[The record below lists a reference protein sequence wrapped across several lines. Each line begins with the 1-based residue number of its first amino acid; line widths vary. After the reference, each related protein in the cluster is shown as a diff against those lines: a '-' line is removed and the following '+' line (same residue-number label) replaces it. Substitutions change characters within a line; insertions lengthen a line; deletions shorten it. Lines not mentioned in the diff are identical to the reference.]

1 MMWPKWLKKTFLR
14 TRQSPINVIIVGIDT
29 PSYQLAQKLLETQ
42 KVTIIA
48 FIDDEPWTNRTELL
62 GATVRYPSDMA
73 ALIIRHEVKLIIDFE
88 GVEIVPDSI
97 REELSGLGVKQEV
110 MAYGALVED
119 WVYQVLTSL
128 EKS

>member
-29 PSYQLAQKLLETQ
+29 PSYQLAQKLLETK
-42 KVTIIA
+42 KVAIIA

-62 GATVRYPSDMA
+62 GATVHYPSDMA
-73 ALIIRHEVKLIIDFE
+73 ALIARHEVKLIIDFE

-97 REELSGLGVKQEV
+97 YEELSELKCQ
-110 MAYGALVED
+110 
-119 WVYQVLTSL
+119 QVLLKSKQSNEQWIDL
-128 EKS
+128 IEKALAT

>member
-29 PSYQLAQKLLETQ
+29 PSYQLAQKLLESK

-62 GATVRYPSDMA
+62 GTTVRYPSDMA

-88 GVEIVPDSI
+88 GVEMVPDSI
-97 REELSGLGVKQEV
+97 YEELSELKCQ
-110 MAYGALVED
+110 
-119 WVYQVLTSL
+119 QVLLKSKQSNEQWIDL
-128 EKS
+128 IEKTVAV

>member
-88 GVEIVPDSI
+88 GVEMVPDSI
-97 REELSGLGVKQEV
+97 YEELSELKCQ
-110 MAYGALVED
+110 
-119 WVYQVLTSL
+119 QVLLKSKQSNEQWIDL
-128 EKS
+128 IEKTLAV

>member
-73 ALIIRHEVKLIIDFE
+73 ALIIRHEVRLIIDFE
-88 GVEIVPDSI
+88 GVEMVPDSI
-97 REELSGLGVKQEV
+97 YEELSELKCQ
-110 MAYGALVED
+110 
-119 WVYQVLTSL
+119 QVLLKSKQSNEQWIDL
-128 EKS
+128 IEKALAT

>member
-1 MMWPKWLKKTFLR
+1 MWPKWLKKTFLR

-29 PSYQLAQKLLETQ
+29 PSYQLAQKLLESK

-88 GVEIVPDSI
+88 GAEMVPDSI
-97 REELSGLGVKQEV
+97 YKELSELKCQ
-110 MAYGALVED
+110 
-119 WVYQVLTSL
+119 QVLLKSKQSNEQWIDL
-128 EKS
+128 IEKTLAV

>member
-97 REELSGLGVKQEV
+97 REELSELKCQ
-110 MAYGALVED
+110 
-119 WVYQVLTSL
+119 QVLLKSKQSNEQWIDL
-128 EKS
+128 IEKTLAV

>member
-1 MMWPKWLKKTFLR
+1 MMWPKWLKKTFLK

-29 PSYQLAQKLLETQ
+29 PSYQLAQKLLETK

-73 ALIIRHEVKLIIDFE
+73 ALIIRHEVKLVIDFE
-88 GVEIVPDSI
+88 GAEMVPDSI
-97 REELSGLGVKQEV
+97 YEELSELKCQ
-110 MAYGALVED
+110 
-119 WVYQVLTSL
+119 QVLLKSKQSNGQWIDL
-128 EKS
+128 IEKTLAV

>member
-73 ALIIRHEVKLIIDFE
+73 ALIIRHEVRLIIDFE
-88 GVEIVPDSI
+88 GVEMVPDSI
-97 REELSGLGVKQEV
+97 YEELSELKCQ
-110 MAYGALVED
+110 
-119 WVYQVLTSL
+119 QVLLKSKQSNEQWIDL
-128 EKS
+128 IEKTLAV

>member
-88 GVEIVPDSI
+88 GVEMVPDSI
-97 REELSGLGVKQEV
+97 YEELSELKCQ
-110 MAYGALVED
+110 
-119 WVYQVLTSL
+119 QVLLKSKQSNEQWIDL
-128 EKS
+128 IEKALAT

>member
-1 MMWPKWLKKTFLR
+1 MWPKWLKKTFLR

-29 PSYQLAQKLLETQ
+29 PSYQLAQKLLESK

-62 GATVRYPSDMA
+62 GTTVRYPSDMA

-88 GVEIVPDSI
+88 GVEMVPDSI
-97 REELSGLGVKQEV
+97 YEELSELKCQ
-110 MAYGALVED
+110 
-119 WVYQVLTSL
+119 QVLLKSKQSNEQWIDL
-128 EKS
+128 IEKTVAV

>member
-1 MMWPKWLKKTFLR
+1 MWPKWLKKTFLR

-88 GVEIVPDSI
+88 GVEMVPDSI
-97 REELSGLGVKQEV
+97 YEELSELKCQ
-110 MAYGALVED
+110 
-119 WVYQVLTSL
+119 QVLLKSKQSNEQWIDL
-128 EKS
+128 IEKTLAV

>member
-29 PSYQLAQKLLETQ
+29 PSYQLAQKLLETK
-42 KVTIIA
+42 KVAIIA

-73 ALIIRHEVKLIIDFE
+73 ALIARHEVKLIIDFE

-97 REELSGLGVKQEV
+97 YEELSELKCQ
-110 MAYGALVED
+110 
-119 WVYQVLTSL
+119 QVLLKSKQSNEQWIDL
-128 EKS
+128 IEKALAT

>member
-29 PSYQLAQKLLETQ
+29 PSYQLAQKLIETK

-73 ALIIRHEVKLIIDFE
+73 ALIARHEVKLIIDFE
-88 GVEIVPDSI
+88 GVEMVPDSI
-97 REELSGLGVKQEV
+97 YEELSELKCQ
-110 MAYGALVED
+110 
-119 WVYQVLTSL
+119 QVLLKSKQSNEQWIDL
-128 EKS
+128 IEKALAT

>member
-1 MMWPKWLKKTFLR
+1 MWPKWLKKTLLK

-29 PSYQLAQKLLETQ
+29 PSYQLAQKLIETK

-73 ALIIRHEVKLIIDFE
+73 ALIARHEVKLIIDFE
-88 GVEIVPDSI
+88 GVEMVPDSI
-97 REELSGLGVKQEV
+97 YEELSELKCQ
-110 MAYGALVED
+110 
-119 WVYQVLTSL
+119 QVLLKSKQSNEQWIDL
-128 EKS
+128 IEKALAT

>member
-42 KVTIIA
+42 KVTIIEY
-48 FIDDEPWTNRTELL
+48 IDDEPWTNRTELL

-88 GVEIVPDSI
+88 GVEMVPDSI
-97 REELSGLGVKQEV
+97 YEELSELKCQ
-110 MAYGALVED
+110 
-119 WVYQVLTSL
+119 QVLLKSKQSNEQWIDL
-128 EKS
+128 IEKALAT

>member
-29 PSYQLAQKLLETQ
+29 PSYQLAQKLLETK
-42 KVTIIA
+42 KVAIIA

-73 ALIIRHEVKLIIDFE
+73 ALIARHEVKLIIDFE
-88 GVEIVPDSI
+88 GVEMVPDSI
-97 REELSGLGVKQEV
+97 REELSGLGVNQEV
-110 MAYGALVED
+110 MACGALVED

>member
-1 MMWPKWLKKTFLR
+1 MMWPKWLKKTLLK

-29 PSYQLAQKLLETQ
+29 PSYQLAQKLIETK

-73 ALIIRHEVKLIIDFE
+73 ALIARHEVKLIIDFE
-88 GVEIVPDSI
+88 GVEMVPDSI
-97 REELSGLGVKQEV
+97 YEELSELKCQ
-110 MAYGALVED
+110 
-119 WVYQVLTSL
+119 QVLLKSKQSNEQWIDL
-128 EKS
+128 IEKALAT

>member
-29 PSYQLAQKLLETQ
+29 PSYQLAQKLLETK
-42 KVTIIA
+42 KVAIIA

-73 ALIIRHEVKLIIDFE
+73 ALIARHEVKLIIDFE
-88 GVEIVPDSI
+88 GVEMVPDSI
-97 REELSGLGVKQEV
+97 YEELSELKCQ
-110 MAYGALVED
+110 
-119 WVYQVLTSL
+119 QVLLKSKQSNEQWIDL
-128 EKS
+128 IEKALAT